1 MMETEIGYRGFKS
14 SDNKTLLVKEQR
26 VNGNMLDYLT
36 MSNIRCTLMGFER
49 NYLTEVPPK
58 RKKPSLRF
66 YTSITQAPY
75 NIVNENFLLRRQYF
89 TKNP

>member
-58 RKKPSLRF
+58 RKKPWSRF

-75 NIVNENFLLRRQYF
+75 NIVNENFRGNISQKTL
-89 TKNP
+89 NP